1 MSNKFFSGCT
11 GCLGAVALVVVAGG
25 VLAYFFIARPVMS
38 GLSAFEEI
46 HQSNERIDN
55 RDSYEPLASGEL
67 TRSQVERFVA
77 VQRAIHEQMEQRLTR
92 FEEKYRQVSE
102 EWEQRQPGYRE
113 ALQVWTDLGKLYAE
127 VKTIQV
133 DALNA
138 QDFSLEEYHYVRRSF
153 YQSMGL
159 GLVSYNLDAIAEAAS
174 EGSMGTDFENYR
186 SEWSELPDET
196 LEKNRELVSE
206 YTDQAEEWL
215 VFAWWGL

>member
-1 MSNKFFSGCT
+1 
-11 GCLGAVALVVVAGG
+11 
-25 VLAYFFIARPVMS
+25 MS